1 MRSKIVNRA
10 NLNQLAKKMGFD
22 KLIQFDQRSVSIQT
36 KHNSMLGD
44 AFEAIIGAIYMDKG
58 YNFTKEFL
66 LRRIVKPHIDIHTL
80 LITKTNLND
89 QRIEI
94 LGHQDILIYLIRGS
108 TTLNEVTIIGNSKK
122 QDLAEIK
129 REFQNRGVYNG
140 GKTSFLSAI
149 FQPLNALY
157 NLIGKDPKNA
167 RRFGRYADN
176 EIKQSQ
182 IDVYFNP
189 SIIKNNTELRGDTLE
204 KYMLDYRPEFQKAQF
219 WNSYEYIKY
228 IKESSK
234 KFTDTLGKG
243 K

>member
-1 MRSKIVNRA
+1 MKARYSFFY
-10 NLNQLAKKMGFD
+10 LFL
-22 KLIQFDQRSVSIQT
+22 
-36 KHNSMLGD
+36 
-44 AFEAIIGAIYMDKG
+44 
-58 YNFTKEFL
+58 FL
-66 LRRIVKPHIDIHTL
+66 LCSGSSVMSQNFIVKGVVFEKGSNVRVALANITNTRTRSGVTSNDIGMFQIPAAIGDTL

-94 LGHQDILIYLIRGS
+94 LGHQDILIYLVRGS
-108 TTLNEVTIIGNSKK
+108 TTLNEVTIVGNSKK

-129 REFQNRGVYNG
+129 REFQNKGVYNG
-140 GKTSFLSAI
+140 GKSSFLSAI

-219 WNSYEYIKY
+219 WNSYDYIKY